1 MRMMRIG
8 ELAQAAGVSAKALRL
23 YEARDLLRP
32 CAHSVAGYRLYG
44 SAALKRLQQILV
56 LRRAGFSLTE
66 TGRLLHGPGDV
77 ADQLFDQRITRLRAE
92 LASHQHALHAL
103 ETLRMRLHSAS
114 SIDQLLE
121 CLHMSQQLD
130 VSFTE
135 AERTA
140 FKARAEAL
148 GSATIEAAELEW
160 PQLIAAVRAAMD
172 HGTPASDPAVA
183 AVAALARRWQ
193 QLVQMASGG
202 DAAVERKIA
211 TAWQAQ
217 PQQMAANGLDPALFA
232 YVGAAAKAVGDGN

>member
-1 MRMMRIG
+1 
-8 ELAQAAGVSAKALRL
+8 
-23 YEARDLLRP
+23 
-32 CAHSVAGYRLYG
+32 
-44 SAALKRLQQILV
+44 
-56 LRRAGFSLTE
+56 
-66 TGRLLHGPGDV
+66 
-77 ADQLFDQRITRLRAE
+77 
-92 LASHQHALHAL
+92 
-103 ETLRMRLHSAS
+103 
-114 SIDQLLE
+114 
-121 CLHMSQQLD
+121 MSQQLD

-172 HGTPASDPAVA
+172 HGTPASDP

>member
-1 MRMMRIG
+1 
-8 ELAQAAGVSAKALRL
+8 
-23 YEARDLLRP
+23 
-32 CAHSVAGYRLYG
+32 
-44 SAALKRLQQILV
+44 
-56 LRRAGFSLTE
+56 
-66 TGRLLHGPGDV
+66 
-77 ADQLFDQRITRLRAE
+77 
-92 LASHQHALHAL
+92 
-103 ETLRMRLHSAS
+103 
-114 SIDQLLE
+114 
-121 CLHMSQQLD
+121 MSQQLD

-172 HGTPASDPAVA
+172 HGIPASDP

-217 PQQMAANGLDPALFA
+217 PQQMAAHGLDPALFA

>member
-1 MRMMRIG
+1 
-8 ELAQAAGVSAKALRL
+8 
-23 YEARDLLRP
+23 
-32 CAHSVAGYRLYG
+32 
-44 SAALKRLQQILV
+44 
-56 LRRAGFSLTE
+56 
-66 TGRLLHGPGDV
+66 
-77 ADQLFDQRITRLRAE
+77 
-92 LASHQHALHAL
+92 
-103 ETLRMRLHSAS
+103 
-114 SIDQLLE
+114 
-121 CLHMSQQLD
+121 MSQQLD

-217 PQQMAANGLDPALFA
+217 PQQMAAHGLDPALFA